1 MFRGVAVGC
10 LASVLLFVAGADAQE
25 PAAWPGYEIRYGDW
39 ASCHKPWTKPRDYY
53 CAAPA
58 GGMVAGYTPFLAQ
71 IFVDLPAEG
80 FLPEFRAGKQL
91 YEMQHVCGGALVAP
105 DWVLTAAHCITAEQV
120 GKGYKVR
127 LGVDKISDRR
137 EGIVFDIAEVVRH
150 PEYVSLKGGDIALLR
165 LKARP
170 EIRIDNP
177 EAAAPVRAPDSV
189 APAPRFLKFI
199 NVARPTTTP
208 AARMPWGFEA
218 ITVYG
223 WGKTRDVEGEAPA
236 PDTFLVQL
244 NVIPNDL
251 CSRLEG
257 FDAEKVPA
265 SVFCAVHT
273 ERKTC
278 RGDSGGPVLDAV
290 GNIIGIVSWGKNQ
303 CIGDGQPGVYTRV
316 ASYSDWIDNVI
327 GASLT
332 QRRMERNTAGERR

>member
-1 MFRGVAVGC
+1 MIGC
-10 LASVLLFVAGADAQE
+10 LTSALLFNAAVAQE
-25 PAAWPGYEIRYGDW
+25 PAAWPGYEVQYRDW
-39 ASCHKPWTKPRDYY
+39 ASCHFPWTKPLDYA

-71 IFVDLPAEG
+71 IFVDLPEED

-105 DWVLTAAHCITAEQV
+105 DWVLTAAHCITAGQV

-137 EGIVFDIAEVVRH
+137 EGVVFEIAEVVRR
-150 PEYVSLKGGDIALLR
+150 PDYVSLKGGDIALLR
-165 LKARP
+165 LKTRP

-177 EAAAPVRAPDSV
+177 EATAPEAPIDPAAPP
-189 APAPRFLKFI
+189 PRFLKFI
-199 NVARPTTTP
+199 NIARPTTTP

-218 ITVYG
+218 VTVYG
-223 WGKTRDVEGEAPA
+223 WGKTRNVEGEAPA
-236 PDTFLVQL
+236 PDTYLVQL

-257 FDAEKVPA
+257 FDAEKVPP

-316 ASYSDWIDNVI
+316 ASYSDWIDRSI
-327 GASLT
+327 GASL
-332 QRRMERNTAGERR
+332 RERRAERDATGDRP